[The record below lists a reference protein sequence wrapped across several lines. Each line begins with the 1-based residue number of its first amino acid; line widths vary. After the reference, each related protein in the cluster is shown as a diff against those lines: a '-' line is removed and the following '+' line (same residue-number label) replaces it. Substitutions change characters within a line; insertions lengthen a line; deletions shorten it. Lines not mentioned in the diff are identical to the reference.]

1 MCFKNLPIEFDED
14 GTAHLREG
22 VPNPY
27 AYATADPEER
37 QRRIEEMLAK
47 NGHIKEVN
55 IDPVTRVAGSLAFH
69 SVVDMENRKVHDAH
83 SMATLFRGYEVILK
97 GRDPRDAIFISSRA
111 CGVCGGVHANAA
123 AEAIEMAMG
132 VAPPPMGVV
141 VRNLGQAAEFLYDHP
156 LHLFL
161 LAGPDY
167 SEVII
172 KATNPEIWAR
182 PSSILPRTPTSMVSR
197 PSPRS

>member
-132 VAPPPMGVV
+132 VAPRRWASSSATW
-141 VRNLGQAAEFLYDHP
+141 VRL
-156 LHLFL
+156 
-161 LAGPDY
+161 
-167 SEVII
+167 
-172 KATNPEIWAR
+172 
-182 PSSILPRTPTSMVSR
+182 PSSCMTIRSTCSCWLDPTIPR
-197 PSPRS
+197 